1 MLEKPW
7 EKEMTCTVELVAT
20 LENGETHAVDEFNV
34 RFINPF
40 SMDTPTLEITANG
53 SEKVGETGNVL
64 SMLLIRSSSNND
76 AIYNGAHADGTII
89 FDPKGSPVVKDWN
102 ATVDVEVRISNL
114 VIMTGTVNVVV
125 KPAQ

>member
-1 MLEKPW
+1 MLLLPEKG
-7 EKEMTCTVELVAT
+7 LAR
-20 LENGETHAVDEFNV
+20 LAYSLASGETN
-34 RFINPF
+34 NF
-40 SMDTPTLEITANG
+40 SVT
-53 SEKVGETGNVL
+53 S
-64 SMLLIRSSSNND
+64 
-76 AIYNGAHADGTII
+76 DGTII